1 MTDRFQ
7 WATHFNAHAHLR
19 LWRDDNHDGYS
30 FQWATHFNA
39 HAHTLIKQHQPT
51 VSDEFQ
57 WATHFNA
64 HAHCNQIIEPTQ
76 THCAEQFQW
85 ATHFNA
91 HAHRS
96 INSPN
101 FRQTSEV
108 SMGYSLQ
115 RPRARDFASHRHQR
129 TSDCA
134 FQWATHFNAHAHSP
148 KKQQRPAGVCAVSMG
163 YSLQRPRAHKKPNAP
178 TNYNQVRGFNGL
190 LTSTP

>member
-1 MTDRFQ
+1 MDALITHLGTFQ

-39 HAHTLIKQHQPT
+39 HAHTLIKQHQPP
-51 VSDEFQ
+51 VSDE
-57 WATHFNA
+57 
-64 HAHCNQIIEPTQ
+64 
-76 THCAEQFQW
+76 FQW

-96 INSPN
+96 INSLN

-115 RPRARDFASHRHQR
+115 RPRAPVLSRER
-129 TSDCA
+129 
-134 FQWATHFNAHAHSP
+134 
-148 KKQQRPAGVCAVSMG
+148 
-163 YSLQRPRAHKKPNAP
+163 
-178 TNYNQVRGFNGL
+178 
-190 LTSTP
+190 